1 MEMNNVNRMPKLII
15 PVVVAGILKSDRILL
30 LRRARQPFKGLWS
43 LPGGKI
49 KFGEFADEAIRREV
63 KEETSIELS
72 SAKYMGIVCERVFKD
87 NSVVASH
94 IIYVFSCEPQSENLI
109 SSEEGEVQWFG
120 RQEVFLHADDIIPT
134 DFLIVKEI
142 ILNGS
147 VGSYNC
153 SVEQR
158 GNKYGVM
165 EFVKVG

>member
-1 MEMNNVNRMPKLII
+1 MNNVNKISKLTI

-30 LRRARQPFKGLWS
+30 LKRARQPFKGLWS

-63 KEETSIELS
+63 KEETSIELF
-72 SAKYMGIVCERVFKD
+72 SAKYIGIVCERVFKD

-94 IIYVFSCEPQSENLI
+94 MIYVFLCEPQSENFI
-109 SSEEGEVQWFG
+109 SSEEGKVRWFG
-120 RQEVFLHADDIIPT
+120 RQEVFLQADDIIPT
-134 DFLIVKEI
+134 DFLIVKEM

-158 GNKYGVM
+158 GNKYKIM

>member
-1 MEMNNVNRMPKLII
+1 MEMNNVNKIPKLTI
-15 PVVVAGILKSDRILL
+15 PVVVAGILKGDRVLL
-30 LRRARQPFKGLWS
+30 LKRARQPFKGLWS

-49 KFGEFADEAIRREV
+49 KFGEFADEAIKREV
-63 KEETSIELS
+63 KEEASIELS
-72 SAKYMGIVCERVFKD
+72 SAKYTGIVCERVFKD

-94 IIYVFSCEPQSENLI
+94 MIYVFSCESRSKNFI
-109 SSEEGEVQWFG
+109 GSEEGEVRWFG

-134 DFLIVKEI
+134 DFLIVKEM

-158 GNKYGVM
+158 GNKYKIM

>member
-1 MEMNNVNRMPKLII
+1 MEMNNVNKMPKLTI
-15 PVVVAGILKSDRILL
+15 PVVVACILKGDRLL
-30 LRRARQPFKGLWS
+30 LLKRARQPFKGLWS

-49 KFGEFADEAIRREV
+49 EFGEFADEAIRREV

-72 SAKYMGIVCERVFKD
+72 SAKYIGIVCEKVFKD

-94 IIYVFSCEPQSENLI
+94 IIYVFSCEPHSENLI
-109 SSEEGEVQWFG
+109 GSEEGGVQWFD
-120 RQEVFLHADDIIPT
+120 RQEVFLRADDIIPT
-134 DFLIVKEI
+134 DFLIVKEM

-147 VGSYNC
+147 IGSYNC

-158 GNKYGVM
+158 GNKYKIM

>member
-1 MEMNNVNRMPKLII
+1 MNNVNKIPKLTI
-15 PVVVAGILKSDRILL
+15 PVVVAGILKGDRVLL
-30 LRRARQPFKGLWS
+30 LKRARQPFKGLWS

-49 KFGEFADEAIRREV
+49 KFGEFADEAIKREV

-72 SAKYMGIVCERVFKD
+72 SAKYTGIVCERVFKD

-94 IIYVFSCEPQSENLI
+94 MIYVFSCESQSKNFI
-109 SSEEGEVQWFG
+109 GSEEGEVRWFG
-120 RQEVFLHADDIIPT
+120 RQEVFLHANDIIPT
-134 DFLIVKEI
+134 DFLIVKEM

-158 GNKYGVM
+158 GNKYKIM
-165 EFVKVG
+165 EFVKVE